1 VLAPAPSNHED
12 SHAYGLNVLE
22 KRMLTEAT
30 QQGRATGPPCRGAM
44 PNPRLAMLKK
54 DEISLYDTA
63 TVVVDV
69 RTCYA

>member
-1 VLAPAPSNHED
+1 MREAAGV
-12 SHAYGLNVLE
+12 
-22 KRMLTEAT
+22 ML
-30 QQGRATGPPCRGAM
+30 R
-44 PNPRLAMLKK
+44 K

>member
-1 VLAPAPSNHED
+1 
-12 SHAYGLNVLE
+12 
-22 KRMLTEAT
+22 
-30 QQGRATGPPCRGAM
+30 
-44 PNPRLAMLKK
+44 MLKK